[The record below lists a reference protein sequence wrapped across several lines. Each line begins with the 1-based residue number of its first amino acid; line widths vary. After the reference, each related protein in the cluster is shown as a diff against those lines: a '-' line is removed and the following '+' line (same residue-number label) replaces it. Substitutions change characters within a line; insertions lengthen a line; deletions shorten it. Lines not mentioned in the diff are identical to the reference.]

1 MSDTPEQ
8 PLPPP
13 PSPAAPPPAAP
24 PPSDNGLP
32 SSEQRQWAMFAH
44 LSALI
49 GLIVPFGNVLGP
61 LVIWLVQKDKMAF
74 VDDQGKEALNFQIT
88 VFGAAVISFFLMFIL
103 IGFLLIFGVALGA
116 LVLTIIAAIKANE
129 GVAYR
134 YPLTIRLIK

>member
-13 PSPAAPPPAAP
+13 PSPVAPP

-88 VFGAAVISFFLMFIL
+88 VFGAALVSMLAMLIL
-103 IGFLLIFGVALGA
+103 IGFLLIVVVGLGA
-116 LVLTIIAAIKANE
+116 LVFTIIAAIKANE

>member
-1 MSDTPEQ
+1 
-8 PLPPP
+8 
-13 PSPAAPPPAAP
+13 
-24 PPSDNGLP
+24 
-32 SSEQRQWAMFAH
+32 MFAH

-103 IGFLLIFGVALGA
+103 IGFLLIFVVGLGA

>member
-1 MSDTPEQ
+1 MDINEATAV
-8 PLPPP
+8 PPP
-13 PSPAAPPPAAP
+13 PPGTPPQ
-24 PPSDNGLP
+24 
-32 SSEQRQWAMFAH
+32 EQRQWAMFAH

-103 IGFLLIFGVALGA
+103 IGFLLIFVVGLGA